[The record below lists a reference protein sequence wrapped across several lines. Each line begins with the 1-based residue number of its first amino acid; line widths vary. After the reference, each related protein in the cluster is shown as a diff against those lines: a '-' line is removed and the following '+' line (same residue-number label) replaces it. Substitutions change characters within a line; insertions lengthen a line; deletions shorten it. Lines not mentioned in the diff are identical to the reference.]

1 MQMASACG
9 HGRLERMSAMKQL
22 GLKIGF
28 IGTGNM
34 GAALIGAI
42 VQSALCRPTDI
53 YAFDVDPDRCAA
65 IERQT
70 GIGLLGSGA
79 EVFSVCDMIVLA
91 VKPQQMTA
99 VLTDIAG
106 DARFTKKTRTLL
118 ISIAAGYPIQKIE
131 SIVYADL
138 DDRQAGELPIV
149 RVMPNTPALV
159 LEGISGMS
167 ANRFATDGD
176 LDRARMLMEAA
187 GRVLECEESQLDA
200 VTALSGS
207 GPAYVFYLIEAL
219 TEAGNNVGLSADQAA
234 LLTIATLKGSIA
246 LLEKTGETPEQLRRK
261 VTSPG
266 GTTEAALKVL
276 RRREF
281 KPAVMEAIAAAAD
294 RAAEL
299 SRKC

>member
-1 MQMASACG
+1 MQMADGRG

-22 GLKIGF
+22 GQTIGF
-28 IGTGNM
+28 IGAGNM

-42 VQSALCRPTDI
+42 IQSGRCRPSDV
-53 YAFDVDPDRCAA
+53 YAFDTDPDRCAA
-65 IERQT
+65 VGRQS

-79 EVFSVCDMIVLA
+79 ELFSVCDIVVLA
-91 VKPQQMTA
+91 VKPQQMTT
-99 VLTDIAG
+99 VLTDISQSAH
-106 DARFTKKTRTLL
+106 FVKKTRTLL
-118 ISIAAGYPIQKIE
+118 VSIAAGYPIAKIE
-131 SIVYADL
+131 SILYADL
-138 DDRQAGELPIV
+138 DDRQAGQLPII

-159 LEGISGMS
+159 LAGISGMS
-167 ANRFATDGD
+167 ANRFATDSD
-176 LDRARMLMEAA
+176 LDRVRMLLEAA
-187 GRVLECEESQLDA
+187 GGVLEFRESQLDA

-219 TEAGNNVGLSADQAA
+219 TEAGRNVGLPADQAA
-234 LLTIATLKGSIA
+234 SLTIATLKGSIE
-246 LLEKTGETPEQLRRK
+246 LLEKTGETPEKLRRM

-276 RRREF
+276 EKRAF
-281 KPAVMEAIAAAAD
+281 KPAVVEAIAAAAD